1 MTATSCPAHSHS
13 REGQLSKP
21 TILLADDHPGIFE
34 TVARIIEP
42 TFEIIGRS
50 GNGQALLEA
59 VAELHPDVVI
69 TDISMPVL
77 NGIEAASKLKESG
90 FTCRIVFLTVHDGP
104 DFIEACLA
112 TGALGYVAK
121 PRMAL
126 DLVLAIEEALKGHS
140 FVSPNP

>member
-1 MTATSCPAHSHS
+1 M
-13 REGQLSKP
+13 SKP

-50 GNGQALLEA
+50 DDGQVLLEA
-59 VAELHPDVVI
+59 VAKLNPDVVV

-77 NGIEAASKLKESG
+77 NGIEAANKLKQSG
-90 FTCRIVFLTVHDGP
+90 SKCPIVFLTVHDDP

-112 TGALGYVAK
+112 TGALGYVSK

-126 DLVLAIEEALKGHS
+126 DLVPAIREALKGHT
-140 FVSPNP
+140 FVSPSGPGKP

>member
-1 MTATSCPAHSHS
+1 M
-13 REGQLSKP
+13 SKP
-21 TILLADDHPGIFE
+21 TILLADDHPALFE

-50 GNGQALLEA
+50 DDGQALLKA
-59 VAELHPDVVI
+59 VAKLHPDVVV

-77 NGIEAASKLKESG
+77 NGIDAAKKLKESDS
-90 FTCRIVFLTVHDGP
+90 TCRIVFLTVHDDP

-112 TGALGYVAK
+112 TGALGYVSK

-126 DLVLAIEEALKGHS
+126 DLVPAIQEALKGHR
-140 FVSPNP
+140 FVSPKS